1 MENEMIHKAIG
12 ISIILGFLFSEFLGI
27 ATGGLVS
34 AGYMAFFMGTPARVI
49 STLALSLIIYCLTL
63 LLQKYI
69 IIYGKRRFM
78 VVVLLSLIGTW
89 LVEQYLS
96 KYLGFIGQ
104 DVRMV
109 GFIIP
114 GLIAND
120 MFKQGVVKTLAAVTI
135 LSVIIRL
142 IILSGIL

>member
-1 MENEMIHKAIG
+1 MLHKAIG

-34 AGYMAFFMGTPARVI
+34 AGYMAFFMATPARII
-49 STLALSLIIYCLTL
+49 STLVLSMVIYFLTI
-63 LLQKYI
+63 LLQKFI
-69 IIYGKRRFM
+69 IIYGRRRFM

-89 LVEQYLS
+89 LVEQVFS

-135 LSVIIRL
+135 LSAIIRL

>member
-1 MENEMIHKAIG
+1 MLHKAIG

-34 AGYMAFFMGTPARVI
+34 AGYMAFFMATPARII
-49 STLALSLIIYCLTL
+49 STLVLSLVIYGLTV
-63 LLQKYI
+63 LLQKWI
-69 IIYGKRRFM
+69 IIYGRRRFM

-89 LVEQYLS
+89 LVEQVFS
-96 KYLGFIGQ
+96 KSLGFIGQ
-104 DVRMV
+104 DIRMV

-120 MFKQGVVKTLAAVTI
+120 MFKQGVVKTLAAVSI

>member
-1 MENEMIHKAIG
+1 MLHKAIG

-34 AGYMAFFMGTPARVI
+34 AGYMAFFMGTPARII

>member
-1 MENEMIHKAIG
+1 MLHKAIG

-34 AGYMAFFMGTPARVI
+34 AGYMAFFMATPARII
-49 STLALSLIIYCLTL
+49 STLVLSMVIYFLTI
-63 LLQKYI
+63 LLQKFI
-69 IIYGKRRFM
+69 IIYGRRRFM

-89 LVEQYLS
+89 LVEQVFS

-120 MFKQGVVKTLAAVTI
+120 MLKQGVVKTLAAVTI
-135 LSVIIRL
+135 LSAIIRL

>member
-1 MENEMIHKAIG
+1 MLHKAIG

-34 AGYMAFFMGTPARVI
+34 AGYMAFFMGTPARII
-49 STLALSLIIYCLTL
+49 STLALSLIIYSLTL

>member
-1 MENEMIHKAIG
+1 MENEMLHKAIG

-78 VVVLLSLIGTW
+78 VIVLLSLTGTW